1 MSLNSRIQSLEEA
14 ATVQAVRDACSHL
27 CACYRLAHFAYGVQ
41 IPTSLVRPH
50 LFVISNLPGA
60 WRRQYHAQGYLRIDP
75 VVQHCFR
82 RVTPLLWGDAETLY
96 GHKRETRRFLQ
107 DARQHGLRS
116 GICIPLNGA
125 RGERAAL
132 TLLSGEA
139 PQDNRE
145 RLLECLPDLTLL
157 ATHVHEAFQR
167 VRRGRPGDPERI
179 GLTRRER
186 ECLLWSAE
194 GKTTA
199 ETSQILGI
207 VDRTVIY
214 HLQNAADKM
223 NVRTRRQA
231 VVRAVS
237 QALIRPRL
245 L

>member
-1 MSLNSRIQSLEEA
+1 MQHTRAIAFVVPLDD
-14 ATVQAVRDACSHL
+14 ATIGSDHVNTVVGFVR
-27 CACYRLAHFAYGVQ
+27 
-41 IPTSLVRPH
+41 
-50 LFVISNLPGA
+50 
-60 WRRQYHAQGYLRIDP
+60 RRQPMGQSGDQRDVARRIESAEPSLREE
-75 VVQHCFR
+75 
-82 RVTPLLWGDAETLY
+82 LL
-96 GHKRETRRFLQ
+96 
-107 DARQHGLRS
+107 
-116 GICIPLNGA
+116 
-125 RGERAAL
+125 AAVE
-132 TLLSGEA
+132 LSGDA

-167 VRRGRPGDPERI
+167 VRKGRPGDPERI

-237 QALIRPRL
+237 QALIRPHPL
-245 L
+245 